1 MLCTGIAGCIFISFI
16 CFYYLFCLCN
26 FLQKLHVSVCVLY
39 ARCVV
44 CARAVCA
51 ACVVLVSELCCVLS
65 VVLFILFY
73 FILFLFNY
81 FVCIPLTT
89 SLDPIFDEIN
99 YFFLSI
105 PTWVYS

>member
-16 CFYYLFCLCN
+16 SFYYLFCLSN
-26 FLQKLHVSVCVLY
+26 FFAKVARSVCVLC

-44 CARAVCA
+44 CARTVCA

-73 FILFLFNY
+73 FIF
-81 FVCIPLTT
+81 I
-89 SLDPIFDEIN
+89 
-99 YFFLSI
+99 
-105 PTWVYS
+105 